1 MHLIIFYGSR
11 AMWNASSVYLHHLCL
26 IFLAGTDTAFQI
38 PSLMRSRGDTSFTT
52 PRRGLCQTR
61 RSTWCIHPSRRR
73 PSPHGTEGLTLV
85 GRWDLLLLLRGRI
98 LGLRCTH
105 PKAHTTHG
113 HTSTTPEREA
123 PRDRSR
129 RAQLRPNA

>member
-1 MHLIIFYGSR
+1 
-11 AMWNASSVYLHHLCL
+11 MWNSRSVYLHHLCL

-38 PSLMRSRGDTSFTT
+38 PISMISRGDTSFTT
-52 PRRGLCQTR
+52 PRRGLCYTR

-73 PSPHGTEGLTLV
+73 PSPHGTEGLPLV
-85 GRWDLLLLLRGRI
+85 GRRDLLLLRGRNP
-98 LGLRCTH
+98 GLRCTH

-113 HTSTTPEREA
+113 HTSTTPEQEA

-129 RAQLRPNA
+129 RAQLRPKA